1 MRFTIPTSLT
11 VFSEVKALFHAINLF
26 LYWQQ
31 KYYMTKM
38 NWTEKNLCVWPKM
51 NIIVCHS
58 TILFTCIFQ
67 CHKVEKKKHLSDAN
81 YAFLTTSSVPIVSN
95 WLQENWPTQ
104 RQSTHPHLT
113 IWQQTKQNNTHV
125 PHANINASNGVGHL
139 NILYCRHYIDS

>member
-31 KYYMTKM
+31 KYYMKKM

-67 CHKVEKKKHLSDAN
+67 CHKVEKK
-81 YAFLTTSSVPIVSN
+81 TTYQMQTMHFWLLLQCPLFQTDCKRTDQLKDRAPTPISRFGSK
-95 WLQENWPTQ
+95 PSKTTHTCHTQ
-104 RQSTHPHLT
+104 
-113 IWQQTKQNNTHV
+113 I
-125 PHANINASNGVGHL
+125 
-139 NILYCRHYIDS
+139 

>member
-31 KYYMTKM
+31 KYYMKKM
-38 NWTEKNLCVWPKM
+38 NWTEKNLCVTKDEHNCLPLNNSFHLHFSMSQSW
-51 NIIVCHS
+51 
-58 TILFTCIFQ
+58 
-67 CHKVEKKKHLSDAN
+67 KKNNLSDAN